1 MRTAERGTIFL
12 ASLTPHLADIL
23 LPVPDALEPVV
34 GGDALLL
41 LLDVGALARVEE
53 DDVTLGLTIEPTIDH
68 QGSIVE
74 DSTVPKSGNMQVI
87 YYVIANLSDQ
97 NLSKSAEKS
106 EVGSVSCRET
116 HWSH

>member
-53 DDVTLGLTIEPTIDH
+53 DDVTLGLPVEPTIDH
-68 QGSIVE
+68 QSPVVE
-74 DSTVPKSGNMQVI
+74 DSTVSKSGNMQ
-87 YYVIANLSDQ
+87 S
-97 NLSKSAEKS
+97 
-106 EVGSVSCRET
+106 
-116 HWSH
+116 